1 MEKKRGSFSG
11 RLGFVLAAAG
21 SAVGLGNLWRFPY
34 LAAKGGGGIFL
45 LVYIILTLTF
55 GFALLVNEIS
65 LGRKTRMSAIR
76 AYETIDKR
84 FKFLGILT
92 AVVPMLIFPYYC
104 VIGGWVTKY
113 SVDFIIGNGMNS
125 IADSYFTGFI
135 TSFWPPI
142 IWMGIFMGV
151 TAWIVICGVEKGIE
165 KFSKILMPALV
176 IIVIGIA
183 VFALTLSDPE
193 SGRTAIDGLKIYI
206 TPDFTG
212 MTVGKFFNVLLDAM
226 GQIFFSMSI
235 AMGIMITY
243 GSYAKKDTDLVKS
256 VNHIEIFDTG
266 VAILAG
272 LIMIPTVYTFQG
284 SEGLQAAGPSLLFV
298 SMPKIFSEM
307 GFVGNIV
314 GAMFFI
320 LVLFAALTSSIS
332 ILEAVVSMMMDK
344 FGWSR
349 KKSITIALIISVIL
363 ALVTCFGYN
372 IWYFE
377 YKLPN
382 GAVAQILDIFDYIIN
397 SFLMPIIALL
407 TCVFVGWVCGTK
419 VITDEVKINGEK
431 FGRESLYAVMVKFI
445 APVCLIL
452 ILMSAFG
459 IFN

>member
-1 MEKKRGSFSG
+1 MKEKRGSFSG

-34 LAAKGGGGIFL
+34 LAAKDGGGIFL

-55 GFALLVNEIS
+55 GFALLINEIA

-76 AYETIDKR
+76 AYEKIDKR
-84 FKFLGILT
+84 FGFLGILT
-92 AVVPMLIFPYYC
+92 AVVPLLIFPYYC
-104 VIGGWVTKY
+104 VIGGWVSKY
-113 SVDFIIGNGMNS
+113 SLDFIIGSGMQTV
-125 IADSYFTGFI
+125 ADGYFTGFI

-142 IWMGIFMGV
+142 VWMGIFMGI
-151 TAWIVICGVEKGIE
+151 TALIVVFGVEKGIE
-165 KFSKILMPALV
+165 KFSKVLMPALV
-176 IIVIGIA
+176 LIVIGIA
-183 VFALTLSDPE
+183 IFALTLSDAE
-193 SGRTAIDGLKIYI
+193 SGRSAMDGLKIYVM
-206 TPDFTG
+206 PDFTG

-243 GSYAKKDTDLVKS
+243 GSYAKSDTNLVKS

-266 VAILAG
+266 IAILAG

-284 SEGLQAAGPSLLFV
+284 SKGLNAAGPGLLFV

-307 GFVGNIV
+307 GVIGHLV
-314 GAMFFI
+314 GALFFI

-332 ILEAVVSMMMDK
+332 ILEAVVSMIIDK
-344 FGWSR
+344 FGFSR
-349 KKSITIALIISVIL
+349 KKSIIIALVISVIL

-382 GAVAQILDIFDYIIN
+382 GSIAQILDIFDYVIN

-407 TCVFVGWVCGTK
+407 TCIFVGWICGTK
-419 VITDEVKINGEK
+419 LITDEIKLNGEK
-431 FGRESLYAVMVKFI
+431 FGREPLYVVMVKFV
-445 APVCLIL
+445 APVCLVL
-452 ILMSAFG
+452 ILLSAFG